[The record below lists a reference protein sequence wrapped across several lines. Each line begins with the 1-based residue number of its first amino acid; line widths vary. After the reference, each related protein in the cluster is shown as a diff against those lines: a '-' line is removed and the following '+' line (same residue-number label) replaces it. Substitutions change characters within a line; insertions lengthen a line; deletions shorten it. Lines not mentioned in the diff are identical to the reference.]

1 MTVIDGTG
9 RPESEEDSV
18 LLATPDFAR
27 RRFRARLTR
36 LRPYLI
42 AAAVVLAL
50 GTGIW
55 LLYFSSAVTVESV
68 KVSGNGT
75 LSSAR
80 IERVAAVPDGEQLI
94 QVDLAAIQA
103 RVERIDA
110 VASAEVSRSWPHAI
124 AIRITEREPIAVVK
138 RGEETWALD
147 ADGVL
152 FTRKASLLE
161 GLPVVETA
169 LNVNAATLA
178 EAARVV
184 LALRADIAARVELIK
199 ADSIDNI
206 VLELDR
212 CVTVQ
217 WGSAED
223 SENKAQVLAILL
235 EKDVADIDVS
245 VPGRP
250 TTAGSPCR

>member
-1 MTVIDGTG
+1 MKVIEGAG
-9 RPESEEDSV
+9 RQEFEEDSV
-18 LLATPDFAR
+18 LLAAPDFAR
-27 RRFRARLTR
+27 RRFRARLAR

-42 AAAVVLAL
+42 VAAVVLAL
-50 GTGIW
+50 GTGTW
-55 LLYFSSAVTVESV
+55 LLYFSAVLTVESV
-68 KVSGNGT
+68 KISGNGT

-103 RVERIDA
+103 RIERIDA

-124 AIRITEREPIAVVK
+124 SIEVTERVPIAVVR
-138 RGEETWALD
+138 RGEETKALD
-147 ADGVL
+147 ADGIL
-152 FTRKASLLE
+152 FSRNASSLE
-161 GLPVVETA
+161 ALPVVETA

-184 LALRADIAARVELIK
+184 LALRSDIAARVDVIR

-206 VLELDR
+206 VLALDGGVR
-212 CVTVQ
+212 VQ

-235 EKDVADIDVS
+235 ENKDVTEIDVS

-250 TTAGSPCR
+250 TTR